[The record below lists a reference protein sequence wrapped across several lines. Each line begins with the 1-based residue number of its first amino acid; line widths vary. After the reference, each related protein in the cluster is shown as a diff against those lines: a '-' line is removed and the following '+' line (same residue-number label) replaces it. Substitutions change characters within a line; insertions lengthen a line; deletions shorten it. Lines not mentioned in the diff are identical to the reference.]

1 MTIGQHRL
9 AYEVLEGW
17 ERLPEGWSFVE
28 VDASY
33 LPRAF
38 CVVVILYGGSVR
50 GGIDEAG
57 WSVRLTGSFAQAF
70 GDG

>member
-1 MTIGQHRL
+1 MVTAAMAAAGSSGRL
-9 AYEVLEGW
+9 
-17 ERLPEGWSFVE
+17 
-28 VDASY
+28 Y